1 MKIFFK
7 EKEFVYTLALFT
19 LLRFLAVV
27 FMGLMPQDAY
37 YTYYADSLA
46 LSYFDHPPM
55 VAYMIKFFLL
65 FFGKSAL
72 SLHIADFIVTSFTL
86 LFLYLLL
93 KQILGMMQLK
103 RGIILI
109 VTAPVITILSI
120 NTTPDVPLLF
130 FWSLSLLLLYKAIKS
145 GEWYWWI
152 FAGLTSG
159 FAFDSKYTGI
169 FLPAGLFLFLLVS
182 KEHRKQLLSYKFFL
196 YAVAVVVAVSPVVI
210 WNIQNDFISL
220 KYQSADRAADL
231 SSFKFNPA
239 LFPGFL
245 GSQLLLALPV
255 FLIATYASA
264 LLIIKKFFKRE
275 KIEEHILFA
284 ASFAIPMLFAFTAIS
299 FVYWVKINWIMPVF
313 LSATVLAA
321 TYIKNDKIIRWQTL
335 FSVIVHMA
343 LLVQVI
349 WAPVKIKSDD
359 TWLGWEE
366 LASKV
371 DILEKE
377 NPSKFIFS
385 DNSYKISAVLNFYSD
400 QHIYAGNVIGKFA
413 FQFAL
418 DNKDLSH
425 LNGKD
430 AIYVT
435 SDRFRRK
442 NLRSSTIE
450 QLLETHFQTAT
461 LLDSLIVKDHR
472 GTEIRRFYFYNCD
485 NYTD

>member
-1 MKIFFK
+1 
-7 EKEFVYTLALFT
+7 
-19 LLRFLAVV
+19 
-27 FMGLMPQDAY
+27 
-37 YTYYADSLA
+37 
-46 LSYFDHPPM
+46 
-55 VAYMIKFFLL
+55 
-65 FFGKSAL
+65 
-72 SLHIADFIVTSFTL
+72 
-86 LFLYLLL
+86 
-93 KQILGMMQLK
+93 
-103 RGIILI
+103 
-109 VTAPVITILSI
+109 
-120 NTTPDVPLLF
+120 
-130 FWSLSLLLLYKAIKS
+130 
-145 GEWYWWI
+145 
-152 FAGLTSG
+152 
-159 FAFDSKYTGI
+159 
-169 FLPAGLFLFLLVS
+169 
-182 KEHRKQLLSYKFFL
+182 
-196 YAVAVVVAVSPVVI
+196 
-210 WNIQNDFISL
+210 
-220 KYQSADRAADL
+220 
-231 SSFKFNPA
+231 
-239 LFPGFL
+239 
-245 GSQLLLALPV
+245 
-255 FLIATYASA
+255 
-264 LLIIKKFFKRE
+264 
-275 KIEEHILFA
+275 
-284 ASFAIPMLFAFTAIS
+284 
-299 FVYWVKINWIMPVF
+299 MPVF

-335 FSVIVHMA
+335 FSVIVHIA

-366 LASKV
+366 LANKV

>member
-1 MKIFFK
+1 MKNFLK
-7 EKEFVYTLALFT
+7 ENEFLYTIALFT
-19 LLRFLAVV
+19 LLRIIAVA

-37 YTYYADSLA
+37 YTYYSDSLA

-55 VAYMIKFFLL
+55 VAYMIKFFML
-65 FFGKSAL
+65 FLGKSAL
-72 SLHIADFIVTSFTL
+72 SLHITDFIVTSLTL
-86 LFLYLLL
+86 LFLYLFL
-93 KQILGMMQLK
+93 KQILEKVELK
-103 RGIILI
+103 RAITLI

-120 NTTPDVPLLF
+120 NTTPDVPLMF
-130 FWSLSLLLLYKAIKS
+130 FWTLSLLLGYKAIKS
-145 GEWYWWI
+145 AEWYWWLL
-152 FAGLTSG
+152 AGLAMG

-169 FLPAGLFLFLLVS
+169 FLPAGMFLFLLIS
-182 KEHRKQLLSYKFFL
+182 KEHRKQLFSYKFLLFVL
-196 YAVAVVVAVSPVVI
+196 AVLVAVSPVVI

-245 GSQLLLALPV
+245 GSQLLLALPA

-264 LLIIKKFFKRE
+264 LLIVKKFFKRE

-313 LSATVLAA
+313 LSGTVLAA
-321 TYIKNDKIIRWQTL
+321 TYLKSNKVIRWQTL
-335 FSVIVHMA
+335 FSIVVHIA
-343 LLVQVI
+343 LIVQVI

-366 LASKV
+366 LANKV

-472 GTEIRRFYFYNCD
+472 GTEIRRFYFYNCE
-485 NYTD
+485 NYHE